1 MNSSGQE
8 IKLSFVDRNKG
19 EVAPYFFRITFEDGE
34 LGYVYLLCKTSL
46 QRELYISMRKSVIP
60 PYAVVVS
67 LGKGEPDEAT
77 RYHMERFYG
86 FQHIA
91 EGEEVA

>member
-1 MNSSGQE
+1 M
-8 IKLSFVDRNKG
+8 SFVDKTKG

-34 LGYVYLLCKTSL
+34 LGYVYLLCKTTL
-46 QRELYISMRKSVIP
+46 QRDLYMSMRKSTIP
-60 PYAVVVS
+60 PYAIVIS

-86 FQHIA
+86 FQHA
-91 EGEEVA
+91 ASDEEVA